1 MGKSSKIVGDELVLT
16 AKAIRRAE
24 KLERTLTK
32 LAVIQETGAAA
43 ETLLKAVQ
51 KGLERLR
58 KDENSARNDE
68 MPGKR
73 RKTQE
78 SEVRKVSQ
86 GEVPAAKPS
95 HKPKKSEPAASLS
108 EREAD

>member
-1 MGKSSKIVGDELVLT
+1 MGKSSKLAGDELALT

-32 LAVIQETGAAA
+32 LVVVQEPGSAA

-58 KDENSARNDE
+58 KNESSARGDDTH
-68 MPGKR
+68 GT
-73 RKTQE
+73 RKMTEE
-78 SEVRKVSQ
+78 SEVQKMSQ

-95 HKPKKSEPAASLS
+95 REPKKS
-108 EREAD
+108 